1 MLACP
6 KTATEKSGKRRGE
19 IPPQTPFRPACLA
32 EQGLGWEASPM
43 SWYQDIKTKHFS
55 IPFRRKGG
63 RAPNLEKE
71 KNVLLCTAELRRAET
86 LERGFKSFGRFS
98 LKIDSSFVQ

>member
-32 EQGLGWEASPM
+32 EQGLGWEASPL

-55 IPFRRKGG
+55 IPFRRKGAMRQNWKKRKMFCFAPPNFGG
-63 RAPNLEKE
+63 RKRWSGVSNHSGDFRSK
-71 KNVLLCTAELRRAET
+71 
-86 LERGFKSFGRFS
+86 
-98 LKIDSSFVQ
+98 